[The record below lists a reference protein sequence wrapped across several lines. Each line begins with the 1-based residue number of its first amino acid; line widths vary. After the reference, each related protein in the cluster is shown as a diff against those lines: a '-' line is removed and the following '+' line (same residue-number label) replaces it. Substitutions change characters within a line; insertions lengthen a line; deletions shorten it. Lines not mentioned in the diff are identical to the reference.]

1 MTRRVLAF
9 GLICAVLLLGG
20 WLAVSRIIAPPAP
33 APNKPDA
40 GVEVT
45 NPVDP
50 SRTDAAAVR
59 QETPAVTVATVRG
72 KVERRK
78 ATEPW
83 RRARAGDNLGD
94 QEFVRTGPGG
104 KAELSV
110 GQRSRLTIDRASEV
124 SVRELTD
131 VTHRFRLEQGRISVN
146 YRRDGKRV
154 LQIESK
160 DGKAVARTQE
170 ASFSV
175 LQTDDAVAVATETGR
190 VDLSAAGKTVKVE
203 QGKQSVVPRDAAP
216 AAPAEIPKAVLLKVA
231 RARLPSRTNRKE
243 TTLRGQTQ
251 PGNRVLVAGKAASVD
266 AQGRFSIKVP
276 LKSGGNR
283 IVVVTQDPSG
293 RRKERVLKYFAVRS
307 GARVDNL
314 KVDWAKRPKLDV
326 TWGKRPK

>member
-20 WLAVSRIIAPPAP
+20 WLAVSRLIAPPAP
-33 APNKPDA
+33 PPNRPDA
-40 GVEVT
+40 GVEAT
-45 NPVDP
+45 GPVEP
-50 SRTDAAAVR
+50 SRADAAAVR
-59 QETPAVTVATVRG
+59 QEAPKVTVATVSG

-78 ATEPW
+78 AAEPW

-110 GQRSRLTIDRASEV
+110 GRRSRLTIDRASEV

-160 DGKAVARTQE
+160 DGKAVARTRE

-175 LQTDDAVAVATETGR
+175 LQTKDTVAVATETGR

-203 QGKQSVVPRDAAP
+203 QGKQSVVPRDAPP
-216 AAPAEIPKAVLLKVA
+216 AAPAAIPKAVLLKVA
-231 RARLPSRTNRKE
+231 RARLPSRTSRKE

-251 PGNRVLVAGKAASVD
+251 PGNRVLVAGEAASVD

-276 LKSGGNR
+276 LKQGGNR

-293 RRKERVLKYFAVRS
+293 RREERVLKYFAVRS
-307 GARVDNL
+307 GARVDDL
-314 KVDWAKRPKLDV
+314 KVDWGKRPKLDV